1 MVDLTKELAVLN
13 GIPRWK
19 WERLKAYVDAQF
31 AEIEKQDVLAL
42 NKDALSGY
50 LTAGGTGAGCA
61 KWRRKCSRG
70 AGTGCWCSRESRYG
84 PYF

>member
-31 AEIEKQDVLAL
+31 AEIE
-42 NKDALSGY
+42 NKTSL
-50 LTAGGTGAGCA
+50 
-61 KWRRKCSRG
+61 
-70 AGTGCWCSRESRYG
+70 
-84 PYF
+84 P

>member
-13 GIPRWK
+13 GIPRCK

-50 LTAGGTGAGCA
+50 LIVIDEA
-61 KWRRKCSRG
+61 KLQ
-70 AGTGCWCSRESRYG
+70 A
-84 PYF
+84 